1 MQTQM
6 NALQSQWGVAMPY
19 VNSSATNPAYGAGVN
34 DYLNPN
40 KFQIISAGV
49 DTQFSTGVSMY
60 FRFFPN
66 AVPPVSPNIPNPY
79 TQGDLDNLANF
90 TTGKLQDAM
99 P

>member
-1 MQTQM
+1 M
-6 NALQSQWGVAMPY
+6 NALQAQWGVAMPY

-34 DYLNPN
+34 DYLNPS

-49 DTQFSTGVSMY
+49 DTLYAVPPPPTLLSNPQL
-60 FRFFPN
+60 FRFFSSGIN
-66 AVPPVSPNIPNPY
+66 Y